1 MQGHGVNAE
10 LLGRQH
16 AAMAGDDAT
25 GLVEEDGHRP
35 APLADRRRDLR
46 DLGVAV
52 EAGVPGVGPQLGN
65 RPPRDLVSRP
75 RFQRGSVP
83 WVAPA
88 EFRHC
93 YRIAGFKRRLGDG
106 APNY

>member
-1 MQGHGVNAE
+1 
-10 LLGRQH
+10 
-16 AAMAGDDAT
+16 MAGNDAA
-25 GLVEEDGHRP
+25 GLVEEDRHRP

-52 EAGVPGVGPQLGN
+52 EAGVPGIGRQLGN

-75 RFQRGSVP
+75 RFQRGLVHF
-83 WVAPA
+83 VALA

-93 YRIAGFKRRLGDG
+93 YRIAGFKRWLRDG

>member
-1 MQGHGVNAE
+1 
-10 LLGRQH
+10 
-16 AAMAGDDAT
+16 MAGDDAT
-25 GLVEEDGHRP
+25 ALVEEDRHRP

-52 EAGVPGVGPQLGN
+52 EAGVPGIRRQLGYG
-65 RPPRDLVSRP
+65 PALDLVSRP
-75 RFQRGSVP
+75 RFQRGLVHF
-83 WVAPA
+83 VALG

-93 YRIAGFKRRLGDG
+93 YRIARFNSWLRDG